1 MTDDRAVRAA
11 TELMRLGVS
20 NAGIVDLL
28 AHHPIE
34 VIEKQLRL
42 LPGRKARRPE
52 AFIIQ
57 AIRADYSAPN
67 PHRHA
72 KSETDPSRER
82 DAVDQGPERPPRLP
96 DAKPEGLRA
105 SRASRRSEGHD
116 GVEPRGTHDPSD
128 LPPADPAHGA

>member
-1 MTDDRAVRAA
+1 MTDDRAVAA
-11 TELMRLGVS
+11 AAALMRLGVS

-34 VIEKQLRL
+34 VIERQLRL
-42 LPGRKARRPE
+42 LPARKARRPE

-72 KSETDPSRER
+72 KSETHPPRER
-82 DAVDQGPERPPRLP
+82 DALDEGPEPPDRLP
-96 DAKPEGLRA
+96 DAEPEGHGAEGAPRPRA
-105 SRASRRSEGHD
+105 GDRGM
-116 GVEPRGTHDPSD
+116 EPRGALRPDDVPEAH
-128 LPPADPAHGA
+128 PPHGA